1 MKMQWQEHGR
11 IQRGEENIE
20 KEGGHRR
27 TTWRKEEKRQRRG
40 KRTWRK
46 EAKGKVG
53 QREPWA
59 GPLLLGT
66 HVALSKYNS

>member
-11 IQRGEENIE
+11 IQRGERNIE

-46 EAKGKVG
+46 EAKGKV
-53 QREPWA
+53 E
-59 GPLLLGT
+59 
-66 HVALSKYNS
+66 LSC